1 MVIIKREE
9 WDQYIGSM
17 QWYKDIEDGKT
28 LPTDSEQIRLYGKI
42 AFEWG
47 KVYGMI
53 DLMAKRDS
61 WLTKEYMQEH
71 HIDGETPMS
80 KIIPVPNKSAMAWL
94 ADAAPKLAL
103 RLPDLVANR
112 LVEIDPNKPDILNF
126 DATVKMIAYIFK
138 AYVGYSCWKEVS
150 LHVLSRG
157 KEIKAETLKRSVPQ
171 EITIKKKPFY
181 YPPTGRKASAW
192 PLWAKILKIN

>member
-1 MVIIKREE
+1 MVIIKHEE

-28 LPTDSEQIRLYGKI
+28 LPTDAEQIRLYGEI
-42 AFEWG
+42 AFELG
-47 KVYGMI
+47 KVRGVI
-53 DLMAKRDS
+53 DLIAKRDS

-80 KIIPVPNKSAMAWL
+80 KTIPVPNKSAMAWL

-157 KEIKAETLKRSVPQ
+157 KKIKAETLKRSVPQ
-171 EITIKKKPFY
+171 EIIIKKKPFY